1 MLQKQID
8 ATDDFL
14 DRIYNTEINSSFQYR
29 VFFRTLRNGLHII
42 KHDHSFWHR
51 MAPGA
56 KRPSSVCVLRN
67 KINRRLKGW
76 EDAVFSVSHSR
87 EGNLWATLVLP
98 DCVCIDCGV
107 LIKLGKQRCLS
118 CACYFVYRNKP
129 FYEDYGVQ
137 ALDLNFGKHK
147 GKSGLE
153 IAYRMTKMLGPRE
166 KLEITHIDCIIPK
179 RCTHVRGSLLFK
191 LSAGK
196 LPGRETNF
204 RFSIVGKTT
213 RIVRK

>member
-8 ATDDFL
+8 DTDDFL
-14 DRIYNTEINSSFQYR
+14 DRIYKTEINSRFQHR

-51 MAPGA
+51 TVLVS
-56 KRPSSVCVLRN
+56 KRPSSICALNN
-67 KINRRLKGW
+67 KITRRLKGW
-76 EDAVFSVSHSR
+76 EGAVFSVSHSR
-87 EGNLWATLVLP
+87 EGNLWVTLALP

-107 LIKLGKQRCLS
+107 LIKPNRQRCLS
-118 CACYFVYRNKP
+118 CACYFSYRNKP
-129 FYEDYGVQ
+129 FYEDYEVQ
-137 ALDLNFGKHK
+137 ALDLDFGKHK

-153 IAYRMTKMLGPRE
+153 IAYRMLKMLGLRE
-166 KLEITHIDCIIPK
+166 KLEITHTNCDIPK
-179 RCTHVRGSLLFK
+179 RCKHVRGSLLFK
-191 LSAGK
+191 LSAGE
-196 LPGRETNF
+196 LPGRMVSF